1 MTPTMHDLGIDQLS
15 TEHRLA
21 LIGEIWDSL
30 SLDTLPIPPEHRELL
45 DQRIAAAD
53 ADPKARK
60 SWEEVR
66 ARLRGEQ

>member
-1 MTPTMHDLGIDQLS
+1 MHDLGIDQFS
-15 TEHRLA
+15 AEHRLA

-30 SLDTLPIPPEHRELL
+30 SLDALPIPDAHRELL

-53 ADPKARK
+53 REPAASR

-66 ARLRGEQ
+66 AVVRGEQ